1 MNTTINEEAAGNPEL
16 QLYQQWLSRV
26 APGSKP
32 DYFGFYAWSAG
43 QLFAKVHKD
52 VGAKITRNAFLT
64 AIKNVHSWNG
74 NGLHAAHDIGN
85 KIMSPCFMYL
95 EIKNIKFTRRDPASG
110 FICNKGPV
118 VNT

>member
-1 MNTTINEEAAGNPEL
+1 MNTTMNEEAAGNPEL

-26 APGSKP
+26 APGKKP

-52 VGAKITRNAFLT
+52 VGAKITRKAFL
-64 AIKNVHSWNG
+64 AALKNVHSWNG

-85 KIMSPCFMYL
+85 KIMSPCFL
-95 EIKNIKFTRRDPASG
+95 
-110 FICNKGPV
+110 
-118 VNT
+118 